1 MATLILGLDAGAEDR
16 LLADMIEHG
25 HGIAARLGSAREI
38 IAALDVHRPDA
49 VLVSAT
55 RMTLGP
61 ELLGACDLRGIRL
74 IALAAD
80 AAERRHA
87 AELGLHEVVAADAAW
102 PEIEGMLSAGIP
114 LPLRTP
120 HELPARGR
128 GTVIAVWG
136 PNGAPG
142 RTTIAVNVAAELAAC
157 GHSVVLADADSY
169 GGSIAPVLGML
180 DEAPG
185 FAAACRLGGN
195 GSLNGAELERIAE
208 RYDSPGGSFSVLT
221 GIGRAARWPELGAD
235 KVSAS
240 IEACRDWCE
249 YVVVDVGFCLE
260 NDEEISSD
268 LFAPRRNAATLAVLA
283 AADRVVA
290 VGLADPLGLSRLLRG
305 FAALAEAAP
314 SAEITVV
321 LNRVRAS
328 AIGLDPQA
336 QLRHTLR
343 RFGGIE
349 AATLV
354 PHDLNAV
361 DTAVLDGRTLRDSA
375 PRSPV
380 RTALAALVRE
390 QFVPAPVTQRRP
402 SWRPRARR
410 GGATALLP
418 AQ

>member
-1 MATLILGLDAGAEDR
+1 MASLVLGLDARAEDR

-25 HGIAARLGSAREI
+25 HSVAARLGSAREI
-38 IAALDVHRPDA
+38 IAALDEHRPNA
-49 VLVSAT
+49 VIVSAT
-55 RMTLGP
+55 RMTLGSD
-61 ELLGACDLRGIRL
+61 LLAACDRRGIRV

-87 AELGLHEVVAADAAW
+87 AVLGLHEVVAADAAW
-102 PEIEGMLSAGIP
+102 PEVEELLGAGIP
-114 LPLRTP
+114 VPLRAAAE
-120 HELPARGR
+120 HPARGR

-136 PNGAPG
+136 PAGGPG
-142 RTTIAVNVAAELAAC
+142 RSTIAVNIAAEIAAS

-169 GGSIAPVLGML
+169 GGSIAPLLGML

-185 FAAACRLGGN
+185 FAAACRLGGT
-195 GSLNGAELERIAE
+195 GSLSGAELERIAQ
-208 RYDSPGGSFSVLT
+208 RYDSPHGSFAVLT

-235 KVSAS
+235 RVAAS
-240 IEACRDWCE
+240 IEACRNWRE

-260 NDEEISSD
+260 DDEEISSD

-290 VGLADPLGLSRLLRG
+290 VGLADPLGLSRFLR
-305 FAALAEAAP
+305 AVPALGEAA
-314 SAEITVV
+314 ANAQITVL

-328 AIGLDPQA
+328 AIGLDPHA
-336 QLRHTLR
+336 QLRNTLR

-349 AATLV
+349 EATLV
-354 PHDLNAV
+354 PHDLNAL
-361 DTAVLDGRTLRDSA
+361 DAAVLDGRTLRDAA

-380 RTALAALVRE
+380 RTALAALVLE
-390 QFVPAPVTQRRP
+390 QFVPAPAPQRRP

-410 GGATALLP
+410 AAAAALSP

>member
-1 MATLILGLDAGAEDR
+1 MVTLVLGLDATAEDR

-25 HGIAARLGSAREI
+25 HSVAARLGSAREI
-38 IAALDVHRPDA
+38 IVALDAHRPDA

-61 ELLGACDLRGIRL
+61 ELLGACDQRGIRL

-87 AELGLHEVVAADAAW
+87 AGLGLHEVVDADAAW
-102 PEIEGMLSAGIP
+102 PEIEGMLCAGIP
-114 LPLRTP
+114 LPPRTAD
-120 HELPARGR
+120 ERPARGR

-136 PNGAPG
+136 PSGAPG
-142 RTTIAVNVAAELAAC
+142 RTTIAVNIAAELAAS

-169 GGSIAPVLGML
+169 GGSIAPLLGLL

-195 GSLNGAELERIAE
+195 GSLNGAELERIAQ
-208 RYDSPGGSFSVLT
+208 RYDSPHGSFSVLT

-240 IEACRDWCE
+240 IEACRDWRE

-268 LFAPRRNAATLAVLA
+268 LFAPRRNAATLSVLE

-290 VGLADPLGLSRLLRG
+290 VGLADPVGLSRFLRG
-305 FAALAEAAP
+305 FAALGEAAP
-314 SAEITVV
+314 GAQISVL

-361 DTAVLDGRTLRDSA
+361 DTAVLDGRTLRDAA

-380 RTALAALVRE
+380 RTALAALVQE
-390 QFVPAPVTQRRP
+390 SFVPAPAAQRRP
-402 SWRPRARR
+402 SWRPRARQ
-410 GGATALLP
+410 GGTAALSP

>member
-1 MATLILGLDAGAEDR
+1 MATLILGLDARAEDR

-25 HGIAARLGSAREI
+25 HIVAARLGSAREI
-38 IAALDVHRPDA
+38 IAAIDAHRPDA

-61 ELLGACDLRGIRL
+61 DLLAACDQRGIRL

-87 AELGLHEVVAADAAW
+87 AVLGLHEVVAADAAW
-102 PEIEGMLSAGIP
+102 PEVEELLSAGIP
-114 LPLRTP
+114 VPLRAVAER
-120 HELPARGR
+120 HAGR

-136 PNGAPG
+136 PGGAPG
-142 RTTIAVNVAAELAAC
+142 RSTIAVNVAAEIAAH

-169 GGSIAPVLGML
+169 GGSIAPLLGML

-195 GSLNGAELERIAE
+195 GGLNGAELERIAQ
-208 RYDSPGGSFSVLT
+208 RYDSPHGSFSVLT

-235 KVSAS
+235 KVGAS
-240 IEACRDWCE
+240 IAACRDWRE

-260 NDEEISSD
+260 DDEEISSD

-290 VGLADPLGLSRLLRG
+290 VGLADPLGLSRFLRA
-305 FAALAEAAP
+305 FPALREAAP
-314 SAEITVV
+314 SAQITVV

-328 AIGLDPQA
+328 AIGLDPRA

-349 AATLV
+349 AATFV
-354 PHDLNAV
+354 PHDLNAL
-361 DTAVLDGRTLRDSA
+361 DTAVLDGRTLRDAA
-375 PRSPV
+375 PRSPA
-380 RTALAALVRE
+380 RTALADFVLEHLVPTPSP
-390 QFVPAPVTQRRP
+390 QRP

-410 GGATALLP
+410 GAAAALSP

>member
-1 MATLILGLDAGAEDR
+1 MATLILGLDARAEDR

-25 HGIAARLGSAREI
+25 HSVAARLGSAREI
-38 IAALDVHRPDA
+38 IAAIDAHRPDA

-61 ELLGACDLRGIRL
+61 DLLAACDQRGIRL

-87 AELGLHEVVAADAAW
+87 AVLGLHEVVAADAAW
-102 PEIEGMLSAGIP
+102 PEVEELLSAGIP
-114 LPLRTP
+114 VPLRAVAER
-120 HELPARGR
+120 HAGR

-136 PNGAPG
+136 PGGAPG
-142 RTTIAVNVAAELAAC
+142 RSTIAVNVAAEIAAH

-169 GGSIAPVLGML
+169 GGSIAPLLGML

-195 GSLNGAELERIAE
+195 GGLNGAELERIAQ
-208 RYDSPGGSFSVLT
+208 RYDSPHGSFSVLT

-235 KVSAS
+235 KVGAS
-240 IEACRDWCE
+240 IAACRDWRE

-260 NDEEISSD
+260 DDEEISSD

-290 VGLADPLGLSRLLRG
+290 VGLADPLGLSRFLRA
-305 FAALAEAAP
+305 FPALREAAP
-314 SAEITVV
+314 SAQITVV

-328 AIGLDPQA
+328 AIGLDPRA

-349 AATLV
+349 AATFV
-354 PHDLNAV
+354 PHDLNAL
-361 DTAVLDGRTLRDSA
+361 DTAVLDGRTLRDAA

-380 RTALAALVRE
+380 RTALADFVLEHLVPTPSP
-390 QFVPAPVTQRRP
+390 QRP

-410 GGATALLP
+410 GAAAALSP

>member
-1 MATLILGLDAGAEDR
+1 MVTLVLGLDARAEDR

-25 HGIAARLGSAREI
+25 HSVAARLGSAREI
-38 IAALDVHRPDA
+38 IAALDAQRPDA

-61 ELLGACDLRGIRL
+61 ELLAACDRRGIRL
-74 IALAAD
+74 VALAAD

-87 AELGLHEVVAADAAW
+87 AVLGLHEVVAADAAW

-114 LPLRTP
+114 LPLRTAD
-120 HELPARGR
+120 EQPARGR

-136 PNGAPG
+136 PGGAPG
-142 RTTIAVNVAAELAAC
+142 RTTIAVNIAAEIAAS

-169 GGSIAPVLGML
+169 GGSIAPLLGML

-185 FAAACRLGGN
+185 FAAACRLGGT
-195 GSLNGAELERIAE
+195 GSLNAAELERIAQ
-208 RYDSPGGSFSVLT
+208 RYDSPNGSFSVLT

-235 KVSAS
+235 KVTAS
-240 IEACRDWCE
+240 IEACRDWRE

-260 NDEEISSD
+260 DDEEISSD

-290 VGLADPLGLSRLLRG
+290 VGLADPLGLSRFLRG
-305 FAALAEAAP
+305 FPALGEAAP
-314 SAEITVV
+314 SAQITVL

-349 AATLV
+349 DATLV

-361 DTAVLDGRTLRDSA
+361 DTAVLDGRTLRDAA

-380 RTALAALVRE
+380 RTALAALVQERL
-390 QFVPAPVTQRRP
+390 VPAPAVQSRP

-410 GGATALLP
+410 GGAAAMSS